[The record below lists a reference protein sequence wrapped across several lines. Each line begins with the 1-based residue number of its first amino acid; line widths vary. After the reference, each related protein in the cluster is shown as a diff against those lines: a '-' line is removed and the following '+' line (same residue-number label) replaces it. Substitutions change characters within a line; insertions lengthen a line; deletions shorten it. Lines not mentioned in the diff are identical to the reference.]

1 MTEFDHVAPK
11 VHKAFE
17 LSDPERIAWIS
28 QPFWYPYAAADQIL
42 DSLNPLAIGEKCEL
56 VLIHGPAA
64 NGKKKVIERF
74 MKKFPT
80 EVDDLTGKAIIPIR
94 MTTVLGV
101 PTVSNVLGNIISEMS
116 IGRVRG
122 SNNENILGDRLSTQ
136 RTKVLI
142 LSRASNLLNSDQCR
156 ELLATL
162 LNLHNNH
169 QISVVMLSTTD
180 MIGGLNKNSEFSR
193 STRVEVL
200 PRWTYN
206 PPYLTLLEKL
216 GRSLPLRKPSP
227 LFDIRNQYGKF
238 DEASAVKLV
247 NASQGALGP
256 ILKIIKTAAAY
267 AIESGVENINSSVL
281 KAIENS

>member
-156 ELLATL
+156 ELL
-162 LNLHNNH
+162 
-169 QISVVMLSTTD
+169 STTD